1 MAKSTETLNR
11 IMKILNMSEMIKLA
25 QETLENGTVIEADE
39 FIAGADVFIVTEDGE
54 NVALPVGEYVMADGR
69 VLVVSSEGVIGE
81 IKEASAPEAEAPAPV
96 EANEDEKKEDETP
109 AEALNYVTKE
119 ELAQVVDEIKMM
131 IEEVVKEMAE
141 EVAEE
146 KVEEKKEEEKVAMS
160 SNRPA
165 RKPMRH
171 KPEAKTA
178 KPLDLNSDV
187 AKNATTFER
196 VMAKLAQ

>member
-39 FIAGADVFIVTEDGE
+39 FVAGADVFIVTEDGE

-96 EANEDEKKEDETP
+96 EANEEEKKEETP

-146 KVEEKKEEEKVAMS
+146 KMEEKKEEEKVAMS

-178 KPLDLNSDV
+178 NPLSLNSEV

>member
-39 FIAGADVFIVTEDGE
+39 FVAGADVFIVTEDGE
-54 NVALPVGEYVMADGR
+54 NVALPVGEYIMADGR

-146 KVEEKKEEEKVAMS
+146 KKEEEKVAMS

-187 AKNATTFER
+187 NKNATTFER

>member
-39 FIAGADVFIVTEDGE
+39 FVAGADVFIVTEDGE

-146 KVEEKKEEEKVAMS
+146 KKEEEKVAMS

>member
-25 QETLENGTVIEADE
+25 QETLENGTVVEADE
-39 FIAGADVFIVTEDGE
+39 FVAGAEIFIVTEDGE
-54 NVALPVGEYVMADGR
+54 NVALPVGDYTMADGKILK
-69 VLVVSSEGVIGE
+69 VAEEGI
-81 IKEASAPEAEAPAPV
+81 IASIDEAEPAEAPAE
-96 EANEDEKKEDETP
+96 EAPAEAQLEEEEKEEETP

-131 IEEVVKEMAE
+131 VEEIVKEMAE

-146 KVEEKKEEEKVAMS
+146 KVEEKVEMS
-160 SNRPA
+160 KAKPA

-171 KPEAKTA
+171 KPEAKTS
-178 KPLDLNSDV
+178 KPLDLGS
-187 AKNATTFER
+187 AKGGSTFDR
-196 VMAKLAQ
+196 VMAKISG

>member
-1 MAKSTETLNR
+1 MAKSQETLKR
-11 IMKILNMSEMIKLA
+11 IMTLLNMEVALA

-39 FIAGADVFIVTEDGE
+39 FVAGAEVFIVTEDGE
-54 NVALPVGEYVMADGR
+54 KVALPVGEYAMSDGKILQVTEEGIISGIAD
-69 VLVVSSEGVIGE
+69 
-81 IKEASAPEAEAPAPV
+81 APAEEAPAQEV
-96 EANEDEKKEDETP
+96 EANEDDEKKETP

-131 IEEVVKEMAE
+131 VEEIVKEMAE
-141 EVAEE
+141 DVA
-146 KVEEKKEEEKVAMS
+146 EEKKEEEVAMS
-160 SNRPA
+160 KKAPA

-178 KPLDLNSDV
+178 KPLDLGKADKSKSTLD
-187 AKNATTFER
+187 R